1 MSKIGQMLS
10 FCHKVEDFWDSHH
23 YWPKLIVGSFF
34 EFCGLLRK
42 HQLLAQHFHERFEG
56 RFLDNILTTF
66 LTFFLFSNIILITR
80 TLKVPLILFLK
91 YDCRK
96 DFTALWPSVYTL
108 LLSSWLQLPA
118 VSNTWNSGKKNMP
131 LTSWHFPPNFHF
143 H

>member
-1 MSKIGQMLS
+1 MNVCWKGIKIQSKS
-10 FCHKVEDFWDSHH
+10 S
-23 YWPKLIVGSFF
+23 IVFAPALCTSTTGYF

-108 LLSSWLQLPA
+108 LLSNWLQLPA
-118 VSNTWNSGKKNMP
+118 VSNNWNSDKNNIP
-131 LTSWHFPPNFHF
+131 LTFWHFPPNSHF